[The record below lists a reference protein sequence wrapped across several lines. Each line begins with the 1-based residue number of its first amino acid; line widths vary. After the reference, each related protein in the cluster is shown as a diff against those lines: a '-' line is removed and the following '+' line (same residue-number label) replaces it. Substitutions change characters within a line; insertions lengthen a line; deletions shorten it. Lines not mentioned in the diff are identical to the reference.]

1 MSSFLAC
8 VPWSSSAPRCRTRS
22 PPPRDTRT
30 PNTRRPSYKMETV
43 KQKFDGCLAAI
54 IDRKLV
60 LKFFCN
66 CKLSKYSTKFHCKRS
81 YQLVLL
87 KLFLKYFRQH
97 VTFSFFLSVT
107 VSHKGARWERKLFSR
122 FHKLQILKFLSSF
135 RNRKSANFF
144 GVPVRKS

>member
-97 VTFSFFLSVT
+97 VTFSFLSV
-107 VSHKGARWERKLFSR
+107 SQRWESNLFSR
-122 FHKLQILKFLSSF
+122 IYKLQIRKFLGSLKIRKFLKCASPQI
-135 RNRKSANFF
+135 KSAHFH
-144 GVPVRKS
+144 V